1 MSATSVKTA
10 TDQRPTPSFPSLM
23 SLPHSARTF
32 WRGTTIYS
40 PDFNPIEESIS
51 NRGIYFKDQGAVMS
65 GEGAGPPEALECA
78 GKSYPKFS
86 KRGKDKYE
94 T

>member
-1 MSATSVKTA
+1 VKFHYSERA
-10 TDQRPTPSFPSLM
+10 KSLIEEAG
-23 SLPHSARTF
+23 ARAL
-32 WRGTTIYS
+32 RITTYS

-51 NRGIYFKDQGAVMS
+51 NRGIHFKDQGAVMS

>member
-1 MSATSVKTA
+1 VKFHYSERA
-10 TDQRPTPSFPSLM
+10 KSLIEVAG
-23 SLPHSARTF
+23 ARVL
-32 WRGTTIYS
+32 RITTYS
-40 PDFNPIEESIS
+40 PDFNPTEESIS
-51 NRGIYFKDQGAVMS
+51 NRGVYFIDQGAVTS
-65 GEGAGPPEALECA
+65 GEIAGQPEALECA

>member
-1 MSATSVKTA
+1 MKFHYSELAK
-10 TDQRPTPSFPSLM
+10 SLIEEAG
-23 SLPHSARTF
+23 ARVLH
-32 WRGTTIYS
+32 TTTYS
-40 PDFNPIEESIS
+40 PYFNPIEESIS
-51 NRGIYFKDQGAVMS
+51 NQGIYFKDQGAVMS
-65 GEGAGPPEALECA
+65 GEGAGPPEALECD

>member
-1 MSATSVKTA
+1 VKFHYSERA
-10 TDQRPTPSFPSLM
+10 KSLIEEAG
-23 SLPHSARTF
+23 ARALHI
-32 WRGTTIYS
+32 TTYS
-40 PDFNPIEESIS
+40 PDFNPMEECVS
-51 NRGIYFKDQGAVMS
+51 NREIYFKAQGAFMI